1 MQNWRGWR
9 FCASSTDGGVSSGS
23 WLTAGGDSSGF
34 CEARHLILLLAPSF
48 VLAAVFSQCPCDKQ
62 RHSSGGRLV
71 DLQQQL
77 CVGYGVIAVHVIG
90 ESDDGGGWLNEC
102 SPLQLV
108 PTS

>member
-48 VLAAVFSQCPCDKQ
+48 VLAAVF
-62 RHSSGGRLV
+62 HSAPVTNNVTPAVGASLMYK
-71 DLQQQL
+71 QQL
-77 CVGYGVIAVHVIG
+77 CVGYGVIAFMSLANQTTAGVG
-90 ESDDGGGWLNEC
+90 
-102 SPLQLV
+102 
-108 PTS
+108 